1 MKHLI
6 AFIMTA
12 VQTTAWANPVS
23 NYIFETVSCSVRA
36 ELTVQSSLELEAEF
50 DLIQLSNDNSRLEIE
65 QKVDGKIQKTA
76 FKLNQVGKTS
86 YMAIPEVITPDM
98 SQFFVKIEEDRSE
111 IEVSRLDSGAK
122 YCTNGG
128 LIIKTFFLE
137 TAKKNPTTDTI

>member
-1 MKHLI
+1 MKYVF
-6 AFIMTA
+6 AFFIT
-12 VQTTAWANPVS
+12 VFQITVWANPSS
-23 NYIFETVSCSVRA
+23 NYVFETVSCSVRA

-50 DLIQLSNDNSRLEIE
+50 DLIQLSNDLSRLEIE
-65 QKVDGKIQKTA
+65 QKVDGKVQKTA

-86 YMAIPEVITPDM
+86 YMAIPEVITAEM

-111 IEVSRLDSGAK
+111 IEVSRLDSASK

-137 TAKKNPTTDTI
+137 TAKKP